1 MQSSLEI
8 MSPQIHKLIQDL
20 IANQI
25 LGNMNAFLNDKL
37 RYVNT
42 LSMISAIQSSPNLV
56 TDKYLS
62 LLSLIL

>member
-42 LSMISAIQSSPNLV
+42 LSMISAIQFSPNLV

-62 LLSLIL
+62 LL

>member
-8 MSPQIHKLIQDL
+8 ISPQIHKLIQDL

-25 LGNMNAFLNDKL
+25 LGNINAFLNDKL

-62 LLSLIL
+62 LI